1 MRDDGDD
8 DALSDDREWSLGFLE
23 RARDDDDLKSWRFP
37 SKAGGAP
44 AWMDPVRVPRASA
57 LTTPRGERMA
67 FLCQV
72 YAPVDAETSAF
83 HRTVY
88 VFVNGTRGGETHA
101 SGGARAFRGQL
112 PRANAYYAWD
122 PVPEGGAGRALTAEE
137 TAARRREVR
146 LVGRERGGDED
157 VSRVRVGGGRGGA
170 RRGRR
175 DGGVGVRGW

>member
-1 MRDDGDD
+1 MDDDDD

-23 RARDDDDLKSWRFP
+23 RARRDDDLEAWRFP

-57 LTTPRGERMA
+57 LETNEGERMA

-72 YAPVDAETSAF
+72 YAPVDAEASAF

-88 VFVNGTRGGETHA
+88 VFVNGTRGGRDAREGRRAGVQGTA
-101 SGGARAFRGQL
+101 SEGERVLRVGSGGGGRSGARA
-112 PRANAYYAWD
+112 D
-122 PVPEGGAGRALTAEE
+122 GGGDGD
-137 TAARRREVR
+137 AAREVR

-157 VSRVRVGGGRGGA
+157 VSRVRVGGGDGGA
-170 RRGRR
+170 RGGRR
-175 DGGVGVRGW
+175 DGGGGVRGW